1 MKKILMIFF
10 ITAALL
16 AAFVYAAVSLY
27 PSTAMV
33 GRTVRP
39 LGKRHQSAEYKNQ
52 WVTDRGH
59 DYYYDENGAKSRGAA
74 EIDGKQYVFD
84 DRLNYM
90 KRNYWEN
97 FGGQRRYFGED
108 GALVTGTLSIA
119 GKTYYFD
126 DEGNMAVGWIKRDG
140 KMYYYDSDGSQ
151 VFGKKEIDG
160 KVCWF
165 DSDTGEYQELN
176 VDISKPMVAL
186 TYDDGPSAHTDK
198 ILDILEKYHAKAT
211 FFQIGSQV
219 STYPET
225 EKRIVS
231 LDCELANHTWEHQ
244 WLSNLDRDGINYQ
257 LDHTSDTI
265 ESITGVR
272 PTLMRPPGGFYNTA
286 VQEEADMPM
295 IYWSI
300 DTKDWET
307 KDAEKTVEAVLDHVK
322 DGDIVLMHDLYKQTA
337 EASETIIPK
346 LIEKGYQLVTVSE
359 LARARNIELQDGH
372 VYYSFY
378 K

>member
-1 MKKILMIFF
+1 MIFF
-10 ITAALL
+10 ITAVLL
-16 AAFVYAAVSLY
+16 AAVVYAAVSLY
-27 PSTAMV
+27 PSVSMA
-33 GRTVRP
+33 GRTVRL
-39 LGKRHQSAEYKNQ
+39 LGRKGQTVVYKSQ
-52 WVTDRGH
+52 WVTDRGQT
-59 DYYYDENGAKSRGAA
+59 YYYDENGVKSRGVAD
-74 EIDGKQYVFD
+74 IDGKKYVFD

-108 GALVTGTLSIA
+108 GALVTGSLKIA

-126 DEGNMAVGWIKRDG
+126 DEGNMVVGWIKRDG
-140 KMYYYDSDGSQ
+140 KLYYYDSDGSQ
-151 VFGKKEIDG
+151 VFGEKEIDG

-165 DSDTGEYQELN
+165 DSDTGAYQELT
-176 VDISKPMVAL
+176 VDVSKPMVAL

-231 LDCELANHTWEHQ
+231 LNCELANHTWAHQ
-244 WLSNLDRDGINYQ
+244 WLSKLDRDGINYQ

-272 PTLMRPPGGFYNTA
+272 PKLMRPPGGFYNAA

-307 KDAEKTVEAVLDHVK
+307 KDAEKTIEAVLDHVK
-322 DGDIVLMHDLYKQTA
+322 DGDIILMHDLYQQTA

-359 LARARNIELQDGH
+359 LAQARNVELQDGQ

-378 K
+378 KQ